1 MLYEKFPEE
10 LTLND
15 TKEQL
20 ELAKEPKI
28 DEELEDV
35 PLRTDFTLPRK
46 IKITKLIISIVIN
59 FLIGGTQF
67 SMAIVWFVNPPEVNT
82 FYRVFA
88 SFLLIFGGILLIQFP
103 LSLGRTL
110 NTRLIL
116 GKKSVSYRNT
126 FFWNKVSWLDVQ
138 DVLIQQKMTKDLAEN
153 ELVGIG
159 IVRFRTV
166 TKGHIFIGD
175 TYPVLDAEEI
185 IQAIRDAFEQALEET
200 DYKLKISFERP
211 SMKMRYIYFLRE
223 LKE

>member
-1 MLYEKFPEE
+1 MSDSQEKIELEEEE
-10 LTLND
+10 L
-15 TKEQL
+15 
-20 ELAKEPKI
+20 AV
-28 DEELEDV
+28 EEEEEDV

-46 IKITKLIISIVIN
+46 IKITKLIISLVIN
-59 FLIGGTQF
+59 FLIGGVSF
-67 SMAIVWFVNPPEVNT
+67 SMSIVWFVNPPEINT

-88 SFLLIFGGILLIQFP
+88 SFLLIFGGILLFQFP

-126 FFWNKVSWLDVQ
+126 FFWNKVSWADVQ
-138 DVLIQQKMTKDLAEN
+138 DILIQQKLTRDLAEN

-166 TKGHIFIGD
+166 TKGYIFIGD
-175 TYPVLDAEEI
+175 TYPVIVAEEI
-185 IQAIRDAFEQALEET
+185 IQSIKEVFEIALEET
-200 DYKLKISFERP
+200 DYKLKINFERP
-211 SMKMRYIYFLRE
+211 SAQMRYIYFIKE

>member
-10 LTLND
+10 LTLSD

-20 ELAKEPKI
+20 ELAEEPEI

-35 PLRTDFTLPRK
+35 PLRRDFTLPRK

-59 FLIGGTQF
+59 FLIGGAQF
-67 SMAIVWFVNPPEVNT
+67 SMAIVWFVNPPEVTT

>member
-1 MLYEKFPEE
+1 
-10 LTLND
+10 
-15 TKEQL
+15 
-20 ELAKEPKI
+20 
-28 DEELEDV
+28 
-35 PLRTDFTLPRK
+35 
-46 IKITKLIISIVIN
+46 
-59 FLIGGTQF
+59 
-67 SMAIVWFVNPPEVNT
+67 
-82 FYRVFA
+82 
-88 SFLLIFGGILLIQFP
+88 ILLIQFP

>member
-1 MLYEKFPEE
+1 MSVV
-10 LTLND
+10 
-15 TKEQL
+15 KEQVEL
-20 ELAKEPKI
+20 ENKPEI
-28 DEELEDV
+28 DEELEYV
-35 PLRTDFTLPRK
+35 PLRTDFTLSRK
-46 IKITKLIISIVIN
+46 IKVTKLIISLVIN
-59 FLIGGTQF
+59 FLIGGLSF
-67 SMAIVWFVNPPEVNT
+67 SMAIVWFVNPPEVT
-82 FYRVFA
+82 IFYRVFA
-88 SFLLIFGGILLIQFP
+88 SFLLIFGGILVIQFP
-103 LSLGRTL
+103 ISLARTF

-116 GKKSVSYRNT
+116 DKKSISYRNS

-138 DVLIQQKMTKDLAEN
+138 DILIQQKMTKDLAEN

-185 IQAIRDAFEQALEET
+185 IQSIKEAFELALEET

-211 SMKMRYIYFLRE
+211 TMKTRYIYFLKE